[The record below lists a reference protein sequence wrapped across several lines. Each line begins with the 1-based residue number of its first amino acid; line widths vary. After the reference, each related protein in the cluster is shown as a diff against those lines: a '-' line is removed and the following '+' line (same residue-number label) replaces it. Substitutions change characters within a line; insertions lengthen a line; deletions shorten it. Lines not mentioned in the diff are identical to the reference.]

1 MVTFETLN
9 GGKRFYAYVP
19 LISDGKRH
27 SHNSEYRKRVRH
39 VGTIEL
45 HGGRYHW
52 WTHDDAHSGVS
63 RTLKGAQAR
72 IEAYA

>member
-9 GGKRFYAYVP
+9 GGKRFYGYVP
-19 LISDGKRH
+19 LEANKH
-27 SHNSEYRKRVRH
+27 YRRNAEFRRRVRH

-52 WTHDDAHSGVS
+52 WTHDDAHSGVE
-63 RTLKGAQAR
+63 RTLAKAQAR
-72 IEAYA
+72 IEALL